1 MNMFGL
7 EGSGFII
14 AISVCLLLVGA
25 VVYYFNTR
33 VANLEKALVKQ
44 NQVLADFIQNVKTS
58 HIQERNMQMQVVEHS
73 PPNEGVANG
82 ATQEAVIAARDYFS
96 TEVPQEK
103 VDVSDDEEEEDSS
116 SEEDESELESE
127 IADSTGADSTGD
139 NNNVDDSTGDDNNGD
154 DSNLVNSDSIEKTNV
169 DVNSLIMSNNSA
181 IIGAMLVDITGIEH
195 VESLPVT
202 EGPTVV
208 ELLDE
213 EDSDNLNPD
222 NLKPVEVK
230 QEEAKHEEA
239 KHEDKKIIKLGDVDD
254 LDQVSSSLGSSLDDE
269 EEDDGVTI
277 DSRQENVI
285 TDFSKLKV
293 AKLKELAAKVR
304 IKNATKLKKA
314 ELVAALE
321 ANK

>member
-33 VANLEKALVKQ
+33 VANLEKALVRQ
-44 NQVLADFIQNVKTS
+44 NQVLADFIQNVRTS
-58 HIQERNMQMQVVEHS
+58 HIQERNMQMQVVDHS
-73 PPNEGVANG
+73 PSNEEAGNG
-82 ATQEAVIAARDYFS
+82 ATQAAVDAARDYFS

-103 VDVSDDEEEEDSS
+103 VDVSDDEEGESS
-116 SEEDESELESE
+116 SEGDDSELESE
-127 IADSTGADSTGD
+127 LEDSEE
-139 NNNVDDSTGDDNNGD
+139 DDSEQVDSGSSGNIDVKVEPIVMSGD
-154 DSNLVNSDSIEKTNV
+154 
-169 DVNSLIMSNNSA
+169 SA
-181 IIGAMLVDITGIEH
+181 IMGAMLVDMTGMLP
-195 VESLPVT
+195 VESLT
-202 EGPTVV
+202 TTDGPTVV

-213 EDSDNLNPD
+213 EDNDNNNDNDNEESDNLT
-222 NLKPVEVK
+222 PVEVK
-230 QEEAKHEEA
+230 QEEA
-239 KHEDKKIIKLGDVDD
+239 EDKKIIKLSEVDD
-254 LDQVSSSLGSSLDDE
+254 LDAVSSSLGSSLGDE

-277 DSRQENVI
+277 DSKQENVI

-293 AKLKELAAKVR
+293 AKLKELASKR
-304 IKNATKLKKA
+304 GIKNATKLKKA